1 MATSLEQALDAVSQ
15 LSPEQQMM
23 LVEIVR
29 NRLIEA
35 RRQEI
40 SRDAEASIAAF
51 HRGEFQ
57 PQSAQGIIT
66 ELQNFL
72 REDA

>member
-23 LVEIVR
+23 LVESVR

-51 HRGEFQ
+51 HQGEFH
-57 PQSAQGIIT
+57 PQSAQGVIT